1 MPMPAPKS
9 ARYLW
14 ILRHGKAASDAPWGG
29 TDRERPLTARGRRDA
44 SALGDRLADEEPFP
58 GLEDVPKPQLVVCS
72 AAVRTRQTADL
83 IVKALGNRL
92 PLDSYRSLYEAD
104 TDVALQY
111 LREIDEGVKSALL
124 VGHNP
129 TMFQLAWEL
138 LGDGHGRRGAAG
150 GGAAGDGPPVI
161 VESSGDRA
169 ALEAHGFP
177 TCALAVL
184 ALSVAAWEDVV
195 HGCGSLL
202 GVFKPPY

>member
-1 MPMPAPKS
+1 LRHHEGVPKPAPKS
-9 ARYLW
+9 SRYLW

-44 SALGDRLADEEPFP
+44 SALGVRLADEEPLP
-58 GLEDVPKPQLVVCS
+58 GLDDVPKPQIVVCS

-104 TDVALQY
+104 TDVVLQY

-138 LGDGHGRRGAAG
+138 LGDG
-150 GGAAGDGPPVI
+150 
-161 VESSGDRA
+161 SSGDDLPGIVQSSGGRA
-169 ALEAHGFP
+169 TLEAQGFP

-184 ALSVAAWEDVV
+184 TLDVGGWEDVV